1 VAQYR
6 HRRITG
12 PRWQRIVATIVARD
26 NGIFHICGRPGA
38 TSADHV
44 VALADCGSNFPH
56 NLKAVHPHCN
66 YAKNAR
72 RSSKLRDRTPHG
84 SPWRVWAGAIDPADD
99 GGGPSEPPNIPADA
113 DLVLHYSAA

>member
-1 VAQYR
+1 MPAYR

-12 PRWQRIVATIVARD
+12 PRWQRIVAMIVARD
-26 NGIFHICGRPGA
+26 HGICWLCGGTGA

-44 VALADCGSNFPH
+44 VALADGGDNFPH

-72 RSSKLRDRTPHG
+72 RSSKLGDRTSQRSLRREWP
-84 SPWRVWAGAIDPADD
+84 GAIDLR
-99 GGGPSEPPNIPADA
+99 GQHK
-113 DLVLHYSAA
+113 V